1 MPYNTPINKNLAQP
15 VGQPGRIYIYR
26 FRKVT
31 AGLIHELSSKDILGK
46 DWRVQD
52 RWVYKF
58 SIKLQKILQE
68 SDNFR
73 LKLASLF
80 RKEPI

>member
-46 DWRVQD
+46 D
-52 RWVYKF
+52 
-58 SIKLQKILQE
+58 
-68 SDNFR
+68 
-73 LKLASLF
+73 
-80 RKEPI
+80 